1 MGRKAK
7 RARVLAR
14 KARLQMKAAG
24 LVEPVVDEPVV
35 EEVAAPEPVVVENPS
50 TLAPQVELEAA
61 AEEPVVEEAPKPKRR
76 RRRRTTKATASE

>member
-50 TLAPQVELEAA
+50 TLAPQVELEAV